1 MVGYSFMSRLP
12 VEDMQE
18 LEAWHGR
25 EIVVRKYGFPGAK
38 VRDVLSNGCLEDI
51 ARDSPDFDFVQV
63 GGNDIVSEDRIR

>member
-1 MVGYSFMSRLP
+1 MPYDLFFLFISAESSAASAIHIAMVGYSFMSRLP

-38 VRDVLSNGCLEDI
+38 VRDVLSNGCLKI
-51 ARDSPDFDFVQV
+51 
-63 GGNDIVSEDRIR
+63 